1 MFLIQEILTL
11 PFMQRALLAGVILAV
26 LLAFL
31 GVFATLKRMSFL
43 GDGLAHASLAGVA
56 LGILVGINPLWA
68 ALGVSVLAVIAI
80 YFLER
85 KTNISSD
92 AIIGLIFTS
101 GMALG
106 VILLGL
112 KQGFQPDLISFLF
125 GNILTINPAD
135 IFLIVLFSIII
146 IGFLI
151 IAYKPLALLIIDR
164 ESASLIRNNINIVEF
179 LFYVFLAIAIVLGI
193 KMLGIILISAL
204 LIIPPSIAKLF
215 SVSFKSLIINS
226 VLISELVVILGLILS
241 YFLDL
246 PSGAIIIL
254 VGMVIFFITVV
265 FKSAMKKVRF

>member
-1 MFLIQEILTL
+1 
-11 PFMQRALLAGVILAV
+11 MQRALLAGVILAL

-56 LGILVGINPLWA
+56 LGILVGVNPLWV
-68 ALGVSVLAVIAI
+68 ALLVSVLAVIAI

-106 VILLGL
+106 VILLSL

-125 GNILTINPAD
+125 GNILTINPSD
-135 IFLIVLFSIII
+135 LFLIILFSIII
-146 IGFLI
+146 VGFLI
-151 IAYKPLALLIIDR
+151 IAYKPLTLLIIDR

-215 SVSFKSLIINS
+215 SVSFKSLIVNS
-226 VLISELVVILGLILS
+226 VLISELVVTLGLILS

-254 VGMVIFFITVV
+254 VGMVIFFVTVV
-265 FKSAMKKVRF
+265 FKNVMKRA